1 MAYTI
6 AEKAIRFRHP
16 GYNPDRAQLITQ
28 HFIQIHARVFSN
40 LANRQSDRQTD
51 RQTRANAFTSSFV
64 GGNKCLEA
72 KEPLSI
78 DCVSSSFFGRF
89 LNSE

>member
-1 MAYTI
+1 MHAFLVISLT
-6 AEKAIRFRHP
+6 
-16 GYNPDRAQLITQ
+16 DRVT
-28 HFIQIHARVFSN
+28 N
-40 LANRQSDRQTD
+40 RQTD

-78 DCVSSSFFGRF
+78 DCVSGSFFGRF